1 MEVDKGMF
9 PPEQP
14 EPDNQKDEPMKP
26 KKPDDT

>member
-26 KKPDDT
+26 KKPDDS